1 MKGVKMIPEH
11 RVLRAKGG
19 RVGDKIRTRQKTCG
33 KMPNHVP

>member
-19 RVGDKIRTRQKTCG
+19 RVGGQDKGKTQN
-33 KMPNHVP
+33 MWEDA